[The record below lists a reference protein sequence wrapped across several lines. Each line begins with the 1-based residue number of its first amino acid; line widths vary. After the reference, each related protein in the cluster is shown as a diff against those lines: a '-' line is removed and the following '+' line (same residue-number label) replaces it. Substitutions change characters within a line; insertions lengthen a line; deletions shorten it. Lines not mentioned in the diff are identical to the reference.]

1 MGYETSSIIN
11 SLLCSRKNRRLSMNS
26 HFVTQ
31 RPTMYADMNVFRY
44 VACGDVSIVDPER
57 FIWVYL
63 HVHLDEIC
71 GNGNTDALDGMR
83 ALKAV
88 EVCDVLTEHFQSV
101 GDIRLRDYVDP
112 YERYDRHL
120 EAISGFEGS
129 NDHSIEYLI
138 RSFGADNFEELQQ
151 TPEQLRKEVERLLSA
166 VDDECKGDLVSQA
179 RAVSEEMAG
188 VVERHLKDRVPIDQT
203 RTALGVSSEER
214 KRIEKT
220 FSPIDEVWNLIAP
233 AIPNVSKDQF
243 FGFEPIP
250 GIEGVQHTQ
259 YGAICG
265 AHVVLN
271 MIGISPDKGLARRE
285 RNKNIMS
292 DGQHTGMASYC
303 NALLSA
309 DRGIINK
316 ARCIYTYLGNM
327 TTPLHFNYEK
337 GSELNLGNQTEKT

>member
-1 MGYETSSIIN
+1 
-11 SLLCSRKNRRLSMNS
+11 MNS

-31 RPTMYADMNVFRY
+31 RPTIYADMNVFRY
-44 VACGDVSIVDPER
+44 VACGDISIVDPER
-57 FIWVYL
+57 FIWVYS
-63 HVHLDEIC
+63 HVHLDEVYR
-71 GNGNTDALDGMR
+71 NGNTDALDGMR

-88 EVCDVLTEHFQSV
+88 EVCDVMNEYFQSV
-101 GDIRLRDYVDP
+101 GDIRLGDYVDP
-112 YERYDRHL
+112 YERYERHL

-129 NDHSIEYLI
+129 NDHYIEYLI

-151 TPEQLRKEVERLLSA
+151 TPEQLREAVERLTSA
-166 VDDECKGDLVSQA
+166 VDDERKDDLVSQA

-188 VVERHLKDRVPIDQT
+188 VVDQHLKDRVPIDQT
-203 RTALGVSSEER
+203 RAALGVSSEER

-220 FSPIDEVWNLIAP
+220 LSPIDEVWNLIAP
-233 AIPNVSKDQF
+233 GIPGVSKDQF

-259 YGAICG
+259 HGAICG
-265 AHVVLN
+265 AHIVLN
-271 MIGISPDKGLARRE
+271 MIGISPDKGLAKRDKI
-285 RNKNIMS
+285 KNIMS

-316 ARCIYTYLGNM
+316 ARCIYTYLGNV
-327 TTPLHFNYEK
+327 TKALHFNYEK
-337 GSELNLGNQTEKT
+337 GFELNLGIQTDKT